1 MSIGVP
7 NQVKD
12 LYAQLKAKGEE
23 KKQKLSYNRLLLL
36 AEIAELIHLLER
48 FAQQEDY
55 CDIVESEYC
64 VKHYVSVADN
74 VRRYI
79 LVKNE
84 RN

>member
-36 AEIAELIHLLER
+36 AEIAEFFHLLKC
-48 FAQQEDY
+48 FAKHDDY
-55 CDIVESEYC
+55 REVVDCND
-64 VKHYVSVADN
+64 
-74 VRRYI
+74 R
-79 LVKNE
+79 VKNHVFIADDV
-84 RN
+84 